1 MSKESNNQN
10 TEFNKDLIGQ
20 KIITSR
26 GRFGRIVDIKDR
38 ETIVVK
44 MGSRLYDIFFNEVLL
59 AKDVINI
66 EVSFT
71 DNITFTDDKRMF
83 FLRKQLVVFDFSNPI
98 ENNAYNV
105 CKEHLSKILGHS
117 KFTIKLIN
125 IV

>member
-26 GRFGRIVDIKDR
+26 GRFGRITDIKDR

-59 AKDVINI
+59 AKDAISI

-71 DNITFTDDKRMF
+71 DNTTFVDDKKMF